1 MSEKFPAL
9 DDEQIDSATENIDET
24 DFLKREAEVLGDEFK
39 TEQDNDLLDSG
50 NNDDDEFAAPVSNTA
65 EDNDQVI
72 ETNNDND
79 NDDEFSTLQ
88 TSTTTSNGLSNPDAE
103 KTISEWREKT
113 EKEITERDA
122 TLEKE
127 KSQLQEDA
135 VKHIDDFYETYNT
148 KKQQQIDSTRK
159 EEEDFLK
166 KRDEFYA
173 QDNTTWDRVLQLIN
187 QDDAN
192 VVGGRDRTKFKEI
205 LQRLKGKTDAPG
217 A

>member
-24 DFLKREAEVLGDEFK
+24 DFLKREAEALGDEFK
-39 TEQDNDLLDSG
+39 TEHDNDLLGGDD
-50 NNDDDEFAAPVSNTA
+50 DDDEFAAPVSNTT
-65 EDNDQVI
+65 EVNDQVI
-72 ETNNDND
+72 AADDN
-79 NDDEFSTLQ
+79 DEFSTLQ
-88 TSTTTSNGLSNPDAE
+88 TSTTTTEATSNSLSNPDAE
-103 KTISEWREKT
+103 KTINEWREKT

-122 TLEKE
+122 NLEKS

-135 VKHIDDFYETYNT
+135 VKHIDDFYESYNT

-166 KRDEFYA
+166 KRDEFFA